1 MSRDLFKLEG
11 KTALVTGASSGLG
24 IHFAQVLADAGA
36 SVILAARSVEK
47 LEKEVAAIVSKGGRA
62 SAVALDVTSPDSVNT
77 AFELIEQQFPT
88 LDILINNAG
97 VAGDPKKFLDTTE
110 KDWDWIVNTN
120 LTGAWRVA
128 KAATRLMI
136 KNETPGTIVNTA
148 SFYGIKT
155 GVLKV
160 AYNASK
166 AGLVQMTKS
175 LAMELCR
182 HQIRVNAL
190 CPGWFLTALNAD
202 YFNSESGQRYIKTIP
217 MKRLGTFE
225 DLTVPL
231 LLLASNSAG
240 AYMTGSCL
248 VVDGGITETPV

>member
-1 MSRDLFKLEG
+1 MSRDFFNLEG
-11 KTALVTGASSGLG
+11 KIALVTGASSGLG
-24 IHFAQVLADAGA
+24 IHFAQVLAEAGA
-36 SVILAARSVEK
+36 TVILAARSADKLTVEVNNIIANGGK
-47 LEKEVAAIVSKGGRA
+47 AFAVAMDVANAASVAA
-62 SAVALDVTSPDSVNT
+62 
-77 AFELIEQQFPT
+77 AFEQIKAEHQT

-97 VAGDPKKFLDTTE
+97 VAGDPKKFLDTSE
-110 KDWDWIVNTN
+110 ADWDWIIGTN

-128 KAATRLMI
+128 KAAAEMMVA
-136 KNETPGTIVNTA
+136 NGTQGSIVNTA
-148 SFYGIKT
+148 SIYGVHT

-166 AGLVQMTKS
+166 TAVVQLTKS
-175 LAMELCR
+175 VAMEMCR
-182 HQIRVNAL
+182 YGIRVNAL

-202 YFNSESGQRYIKTIP
+202 YFNSEGGKRYTQTIP
-217 MKRLGTFE
+217 MKRLGTFA

-248 VVDGGITETPV
+248 VVDGGITESAV

>member
-1 MSRDLFKLEG
+1 MEKDLFKLQG
-11 KTALVTGASSGLG
+11 KVALVTGASSGLG

-36 SVILAARSVEK
+36 TVILAARSTDK
-47 LEKEVAAIVSKGGRA
+47 LNAEVQTIVNRGGRA
-62 SAVALDVTSPDSVNT
+62 FAIAMDVTDAASVSA
-77 AFELIEQQFPT
+77 AFEHVSAEHQA

-110 KDWDWIVNTN
+110 EDWSWIINTN

-128 KAATRLMI
+128 KAATELMI
-136 KNETPGTIVNTA
+136 KNGTQGSIVNTA
-148 SFYGIKT
+148 SIYGVNT

-166 AGLVQMTKS
+166 TGVVQLTKS
-175 LAMELCR
+175 MAMELCR
-182 HQIRVNAL
+182 HSIRVNAL
-190 CPGWFLTALNAD
+190 CPGWFLTSLNSD
-202 YFNSESGQRYIKTIP
+202 YFHSENGKRYTQTIP
-217 MKRLGTFE
+217 MKRLGTYD
-225 DLTVPL
+225 DLTAPL

-248 VVDGGITETPV
+248 VVDGGISESPI